1 MAQRDRSQGFGFMY
15 VNIAKVLE
23 ERKEVSTDSTE
34 PVSTQNV
41 RHANFNK
48 DTQLKPVANPTSKM
62 DGRAEAMSQIKENL
76 DRLQSLHHK
85 LHAMLD
91 ELNHVSQHSKRKP

>member
-1 MAQRDRSQGFGFMY
+1 MAQRDRSQSFGFMY

-23 ERKEVSTDSTE
+23 ERKEISAESPV

-48 DTQLKPVANPTSKM
+48 DPKTNPESRTQ
-62 DGRAEAMSQIKENL
+62 AMTQIKENL

-91 ELNHVSQHSKRKP
+91 ELNKISSSSKRGKS